1 MKNYTQEIAV
11 VLAGVLKNLQ
21 HTMCHIKLVLGTE
34 GKMAGPNSNNQSIA
48 NSIFACINVS
58 LKSYKHEIGFGR
70 GTFVINLYRIAG
82 PNFCKNPVSP
92 PEEIFAVLIFA
103 LS

>member
-21 HTMCHIKLVLGTE
+21 HTMCHMKLVLGTE

-48 NSIFACINVS
+48 NSIFACIY
-58 LKSYKHEIGFGR
+58 L
-70 GTFVINLYRIAG
+70 
-82 PNFCKNPVSP
+82 
-92 PEEIFAVLIFA
+92 
-103 LS
+103 